1 MKKIIFTS
9 LVVLLSTLV
18 LRAQKLI
25 ITEVDAAENSYF
37 DHAAKQ
43 TLGKK
48 MNLTLSGTTL
58 SVKIENQPEIVLTQR
73 ADQYFETERKT
84 KDGIEKFS
92 LKLKT
97 VNSVIATAE
106 FTGTI
111 TPTNE
116 EQKKV
121 WWTVTARSSDE
132 VPIVYSL

>member
-9 LVVLLSTLV
+9 LVVLLSTFV
-18 LRAQKLI
+18 IHAQKLI

-37 DHAAKQ
+37 DQAAKQ

-48 MNLTLSGTTL
+48 MNLTLSGTSL
-58 SVKIENQPEIVLTQR
+58 SVKIENQPEVILTQR
-73 ADQYFETERKT
+73 SDQYFETERKT
-84 KDGIEKFS
+84 KDGVEKFS

-97 VNSVIATAE
+97 INSIVAVAE

-111 TPTNE
+111 TPANE
-116 EQKKV
+116 AQKKE

-132 VPIVYSL
+132 VPIVYNL